1 MTASE
6 GLADHL
12 LGMDPET
19 VSARLGSLSGEE
31 ARTLVRGLRAEALDR
46 CKRDGLWWLNFVRTR
61 DEADPDRT
69 TKPFPIHLNY
79 VRRIWETF
87 TANNRVA
94 VAKSRQSFLSWI
106 ACTFMCHTARFRP
119 NCLVI
124 LQTQKWEDACAMVAM
139 AGNRAEGGYAGR
151 CQFIE
156 SHLPSW
162 LRQGCTATEG
172 AIDYPNGSRVMALAA
187 GANQI
192 RGKTA
197 SLIVLDEYAFLSE
210 AKQTYAAI
218 SPLVQKGCKVVVI
231 STPNGAEGNS
241 FFHLWA
247 GVPMVS

>member
-1 MTASE
+1 MVSE
-6 GLADHL
+6 RL
-12 LGMDPET
+12 
-19 VSARLGSLSGEE
+19 SALSGEE
-31 ARTLVRGLRAEALDR
+31 AQTLVRGLRGEALDR
-46 CKRDGLWWLNFVRTR
+46 CGRDGRFWLQFVQTR
-61 DEADPDRT
+61 DEADPGQT
-69 TKPFPIHLNY
+69 TKPFPVHLDY
-79 VRRIWETF
+79 VLRIWDTF
-87 TANNRVA
+87 TAHNRVV
-94 VAKSRQSFLSWI
+94 VAKSRQMLLSWI
-106 ACTFMCHTARFRP
+106 ACAFMCHTARFRP
-119 NCLVI
+119 NSLVI

-162 LRQGCTATEG
+162 LRQRCTPTEG

-218 SPLVQKGCKVVVI
+218 SPLVQKGCKIIVI

-241 FFHLWA
+241 FFHLWN
-247 GVPMVS
+247 GVPMVT

>member
-1 MTASE
+1 MTGILQDVDPVVLSKRLDELSGKEAKT
-6 GLADHL
+6 LL
-12 LGMDPET
+12 LG
-19 VSARLGSLSGEE
+19 
-31 ARTLVRGLRAEALDR
+31 LRSEALNR
-46 CKRDGLWWLNFVRTR
+46 CGQDGKFWLQFVRTR
-61 DEADPDRT
+61 DEADADET
-69 TKPFPIHLNY
+69 TKSFPVHLDY
-79 VRRIWETF
+79 VTQIWDTLVLH
-87 TANNRVA
+87 NRVA
-94 VAKSRQSFLSWI
+94 IAKSRQMLLSWI
-106 ACTFMCHTARFRP
+106 ACAFMCWTARFKP
-119 NCLVI
+119 NALVI
-124 LQTQKWEDACAMVAM
+124 LQTQKWEDACTMVAM
-139 AGNRAEGGYAGR
+139 AGNRGEGGYVGR

-162 LRQGCTATEG
+162 LQQKFVPTEG

-241 FFHLWA
+241 FFHLWN
-247 GVPMVS
+247 GIPMVM